1 MMKERKSFWLIG
13 VVLLCAVVFMIAMIS
28 TKRSLSDWGK
38 ISSIE
43 YCENILD
50 EKISEIRIR
59 KFGEQMDGIFEYHRS
74 TASG

>member
-50 EKISEIRIR
+50 EKFLKSE
-59 KFGEQMDGIFEYHRS
+59 
-74 TASG
+74 